1 MSKFNV
7 LSFNFNKGK
16 IEPYDVIP
24 YFKRIWEAMNTPDKN
39 NLINKEKF
47 KEWVIFEA
55 KYQFWSRC
63 QYEMVVGAWPF
74 GSYKMNERIKELKKN
89 DEDTYDN
96 LVDAALSEMAKIDI
110 YEQLMMNIDIL
121 VEILIDE
128 FSLDFTKK

>member
-7 LSFNFNKGK
+7 LSFNFNKSQ
-16 IEPYDVIP
+16 IEPYDVVP
-24 YFKRIWEAMNTPDKN
+24 YFKRIWEALDTHDK
-39 NLINKEKF
+39 IIIADRKKF

-63 QYEMVVGAWPF
+63 QYEMVVGSWPF

-96 LVDAALSEMAKIDI
+96 LVDAALSEMAKIDV
-110 YEQLMMNIDIL
+110 YEQLMMNIDVL
-121 VEILIDE
+121 VDILIDE
-128 FSLDFTKK
+128 FTLDFIKK